1 MLLLVLMSVNNCF
14 SDDSIRVSESRD
26 ERIHARECQQL
37 LLECRWIKILVLKSV
52 NNCFS
57 DGSICAIESREER
70 IRARIREEARDI
82 RSIVT
87 RRLKSLCRYFD
98 PQRRL

>member
-1 MLLLVLMSVNNCF
+1 MIEFVLVSHGMKEFVRESVRNC
-14 SDDSIRVSESRD
+14 RVSLATVASR
-26 ERIHARECQQL
+26 
-37 LLECRWIKILVLKSV
+37 LESV

-57 DGSICAIESREER
+57 DGSICAIESRDER

-82 RSIVT
+82 RSTVT

-98 PQRRL
+98 PQR